1 MPKTAKP
8 RPDAGTIFL
17 WLLVIGFIGS
27 IVVSFVWET
36 ALPLWRSGRTLE
48 FALNLVGFPII
59 LFGVAVFVWSAVLF
73 LRAYF
78 NNLADIMAG
87 GALLRQTADR
97 AERRAQRRQ
106 NMQNLWLVFK
116 TPTLWFFWGAAIITL
131 GGLVLN
137 AAKILGYDTLF

>member
-8 RPDAGTIFL
+8 RPDAGAILL
-17 WLLVIGFIGS
+17 WLLAIGFVGS
-27 IVVSFVWET
+27 IVVSFIWET
-36 ALPLWRSGRTLE
+36 ALPLWQSGRTLE

-59 LFGVAVFVWSAVLF
+59 LFGVAVFVWSAILF

-78 NNLADIMAG
+78 AHMGDIMAA
-87 GALLRQTADR
+87 GAALRAATDR
-97 AERRAQRRQ
+97 DERAALRRQ
-106 NMQNLWLVFK
+106 NLQNLWATFK

-131 GGLVLN
+131 GGIIIN